1 MCTNPFKRKVRRIL
15 LHPTCVLQSPAQ
27 AVVSIVMQLPHS
39 SLSMVMEILVSRQ
52 LDLHSDPALI
62 SAGNSITITT
72 KCILIWESMRKCA
85 ANQIQVLQC
94 ISIAFCIHLGLYCI
108 IN

>member
-39 SLSMVMEILVSRQ
+39 SLSMVMVILVSRQ

-72 KCILIWESMRKCA
+72 KCILI
-85 ANQIQVLQC
+85 
-94 ISIAFCIHLGLYCI
+94 
-108 IN
+108 